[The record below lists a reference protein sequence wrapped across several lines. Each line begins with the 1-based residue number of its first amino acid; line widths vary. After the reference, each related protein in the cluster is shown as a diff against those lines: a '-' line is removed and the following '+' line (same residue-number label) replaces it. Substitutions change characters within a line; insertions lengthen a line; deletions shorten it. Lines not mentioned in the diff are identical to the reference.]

1 MFVLNLIY
9 NNEQSKKVICVGG
22 AVDAEDGKIYIICR
36 RLSMSAARLIINRMI
51 DELLDDMLS
60 EIIHYIAFVQKNK
73 NESVFREFEQASVSS
88 MDFWDNAIDDEVWN
102 DL

>member
-1 MFVLNLIY
+1 MQEVEN
-9 NNEQSKKVICVGG
+9 
-22 AVDAEDGKIYIICR
+22 
-36 RLSMSAARLIINRMI
+36 MSAARLIINRMI
-51 DELLDDMLS
+51 NELPDDMLS

-102 DL
+102 DV